1 MHPVK
6 KGQPSCRILEV
17 PFHSAIYTRGYT
29 MSQWS
34 AGQLANFARVS
45 GTLCRSILD
54 TFPLASVSVLVVM
67 ETSSI
72 NYSQARFNKQDK

>member
-1 MHPVK
+1 
-6 KGQPSCRILEV
+6 
-17 PFHSAIYTRGYT
+17 